1 MRLSQVTGSIGGV
14 NETRDESSGGAG
26 DPSRVIAGAIVVQS
40 NDAAEWRVLPLRREL
55 VLGREREL
63 PNDDR
68 LSRVHVSFE
77 QSAGR
82 IRVRDLGSRN
92 GTFVDGR
99 KIEEELLS
107 EGPHVVRIGRTLI
120 VVRPDLR
127 RHLGRGV
134 EVEEGAV
141 VGPLLRDALD
151 GVRSAARAGGSVLIR
166 GESGTGKE
174 RCASLFH
181 KHATP
186 HGPFVVVNCATI
198 PQGVAERLLFGAKKG
213 AYSGAENAEGYVQ
226 AAERGV
232 LFLDEFGEL
241 DLDVQA
247 KLLRVLEAREVL
259 PLGGNSP
266 KKIDVRFCFATHRDL
281 RAHVASGKFRADLY
295 HRIVHPEV
303 QLPPLRERPEEVPE
317 LVRRELAHIDPEL
330 SPHVKFVEACMS
342 RHWPGN
348 VRELLQH
355 VRRAASA
362 AKSAKERVVQLEHLD
377 PRAGEAFDLESSSES
392 AAHTRESLEAA
403 LTAAKGNVSQ
413 TARSLGLHRTQ
424 LYRLLRRF
432 GLGVKE
438 DER

>member
-1 MRLSQVTGSIGGV
+1 
-14 NETRDESSGGAG
+14 
-26 DPSRVIAGAIVVQS
+26 VVQS
-40 NDAAEWRVLPLRREL
+40 NDAPEWRVLPLRREL

-68 LSRVHVSFE
+68 LSRVHVSIE
-77 QSAGR
+77 QSGGR

-99 KIEEELLS
+99 KVEDELLT

-127 RHLGRGV
+127 RYLGKGV
-134 EVEEGAV
+134 QLEGSVV

-174 RCASLFH
+174 QCAALFH
-181 KHATP
+181 QHATP
-186 HGPFVVVNCATI
+186 SGPFVVVNCATI

-281 RAHVASGKFRADLY
+281 RAHVAAGKFRADLY

-303 QLPPLRERPEEVPE
+303 QLPPLRARPEEVPE
-317 LVRRELAHIDPEL
+317 LVRRELAKIDPEL
-330 SPHVKFVEACMS
+330 VTHVKLVEACMT

-355 VRRAASA
+355 VRRAASNA
-362 AKSAKERVVQLEHLD
+362 ISAKEKVVQLEHLD
-377 PRAGEAFDLESSSES
+377 PRAGEAFDLETNES
-392 AAHTRESLEAA
+392 TTHTRESLEAA
-403 LTAAKGNVSQ
+403 LTASKGNVSQ

>member
-1 MRLSQVTGSIGGV
+1 MD
-14 NETRDESSGGAG
+14 ETRDESIGGAG
-26 DPSRVIAGAIVVQS
+26 DASRVVAGVIIIQS
-40 NDAAEWRVLPLRREL
+40 NDAAAWRVLPLRREL

-77 QSAGR
+77 SSAGR

-99 KIEEELLS
+99 KIEEELLTD
-107 EGPHVVRIGRTLI
+107 GPHVVRIGRTLL

-127 RHLGRGV
+127 HHLGRGI
-134 EVEEGAV
+134 EVQDGAV
-141 VGPLLRDALD
+141 VGPLLRDAFD
-151 GVRSAARAGGSVLIR
+151 GVRSAARAGGSVLIH
-166 GESGTGKE
+166 GESGTGTE

-186 HGPFVVVNCATI
+186 NGPFVVVNCATI
-198 PQGVAERLLFGAKKG
+198 PQGVAERLLFGAKRG

-259 PLGGNSP
+259 PLGGTSP
-266 KKIDVRFCFATHRDL
+266 RKIDVRFCFATHRDL
-281 RAHVASGKFRADLY
+281 RAHVAAGKFRADLY

-303 QLPPLRERPEEVPE
+303 RLPPLRERPEEVPE
-317 LVRRELAHIDPEL
+317 LVRRELASIDPGL
-330 SPHVKFVEACMS
+330 SPHVKFVEACMT

-355 VRRAASA
+355 VRRAAGN
-362 AKSAKERVVQLEHLD
+362 AKSAKESAVQLEHLD
-377 PRAGEAFDLESSSES
+377 PRAGEAFDLDRNDQ

-403 LTAAKGNVSQ
+403 LTAANGNVSQ

-432 GLGVKE
+432 GLGTKE
-438 DER
+438 DEG